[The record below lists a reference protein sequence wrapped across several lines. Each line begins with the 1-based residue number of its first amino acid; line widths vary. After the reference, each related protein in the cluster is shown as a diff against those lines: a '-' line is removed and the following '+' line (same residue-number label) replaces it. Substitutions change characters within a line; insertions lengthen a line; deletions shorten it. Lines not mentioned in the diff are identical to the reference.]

1 MRNLARIA
9 DPKNLFCTIF
19 PHISFLPASKRKF
32 LILFQPLRTCRI
44 HGLVAYFSVEF
55 THGEEI
61 VLLDTAPVTNE
72 DDAAWTHWQQA
83 VMMLKV

>member
-1 MRNLARIA
+1 
-9 DPKNLFCTIF
+9 
-19 PHISFLPASKRKF
+19 
-32 LILFQPLRTCRI
+32 LFQPLRTCRI